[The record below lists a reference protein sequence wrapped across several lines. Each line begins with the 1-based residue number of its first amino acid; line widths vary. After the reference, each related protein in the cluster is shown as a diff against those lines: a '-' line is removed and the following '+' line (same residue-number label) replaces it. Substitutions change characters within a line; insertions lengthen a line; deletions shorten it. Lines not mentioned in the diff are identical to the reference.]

1 MNHCCLCETKRT
13 LPLPLR
19 HPSPNVEPRLV
30 LPRWRCP
37 CLSCRHRSDR
47 DGGPSERR
55 ERQKELARIDADEL
69 TLYRVEIE
77 DSHTTVQIIAQLNQI
92 TQNLDK
98 GNVLD
103 ERWQL
108 SEVFHGLPPGKSY
121 YVLAY
126 PPNGQ
131 SIYSRACRCVVARMA
146 DVGLR

>member
-1 MNHCCLCETKRT
+1 MSNPVWCFLVGGAHVFPVDINRTETVGHLK
-13 LPLPLR
+13 
-19 HPSPNVEPRLV
+19 
-30 LPRWRCP
+30 
-37 CLSCRHRSDR
+37 
-47 DGGPSERR
+47 DGIKA

-69 TLYRVEIE
+69 TLYRVEID
-77 DSHTTVQIIAQLNQI
+77 DSHTTVQVIAQLNQI
-92 TQNLDK
+92 TQNLNK